1 MCTFL
6 ALVRDPVLSSTTSIP
21 NSVYGNQMCVCVCA
35 CRCKSIMM
43 SLRVLEF
50 LGGWFLMVV
59 VHSLE
64 REEGRLV

>member
-1 MCTFL
+1 
-6 ALVRDPVLSSTTSIP
+6 
-21 NSVYGNQMCVCVCA
+21 
-35 CRCKSIMM
+35 M

-64 REEGRLV
+64 REEGRLVWVT